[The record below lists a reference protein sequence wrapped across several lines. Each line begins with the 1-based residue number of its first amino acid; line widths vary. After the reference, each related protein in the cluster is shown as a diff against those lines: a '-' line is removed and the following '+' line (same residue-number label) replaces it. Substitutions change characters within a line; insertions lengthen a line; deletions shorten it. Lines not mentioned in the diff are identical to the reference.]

1 MGKNKKSATPIVK
14 AVGVQPPEIK
24 SGSVTVE
31 KETYDV
37 VFLKEWFN
45 RYGLV
50 KKDQRLTITAKE
62 FEELSKLNFVKEV

>member
-1 MGKNKKSATPIVK
+1 MVK
-14 AVGVQPPEIK
+14 AIGVTQPEIK
-24 SGSVTVE
+24 SGVV

-45 RYGLV
+45 RYGLI

>member
-1 MGKNKKSATPIVK
+1 MSRNKKSVAPMVK
-14 AVGVQPPEIK
+14 AIGVTQPEIK
-24 SGSVTVE
+24 SGVV

-45 RYGLV
+45 RYGLI